1 MQGGSMHSH
10 TVFFW
15 LNDDLS
21 LDAIS
26 DFEMGLE
33 SLTKIPLVK
42 QGYFGKPAN
51 THRSIVDRSY
61 SYGLTLHF
69 TSIIEH
75 DLYQS
80 YPSHQDFV
88 ANHSGKWKRVLIY
101 DLETSENK

>member
-1 MQGGSMHSH
+1 MHSH

-15 LNDDLS
+15 LNNVLP

-26 DFEMGLE
+26 DFEKGLE
-33 SLTKIPLVK
+33 SLVRIPLVID
-42 QGYFGKPAN
+42 GYFGKPADTN
-51 THRSIVDRSY
+51 RSIVDRTY

-69 TSIIEH
+69 NSIIEH

-80 YPSHQDFV
+80 DPTHQDFV

-101 DLETSENK
+101 DLETLEIK